1 MDLGYLLVCFACYHA
16 GVADVAR
23 RGVHQMVQ
31 LDSLWPAMGVLLA
44 DQPGAGRRASFSF
57 WLGRYSRR
65 PVNAQN
71 LADARLVAGLDGCR
85 LSSLDPAQLPALRPC
100 HSYPLQPAL

>member
-23 RGVHQMVQ
+23 RGIHQMVQ

-57 WLGRYSRR
+57 WLGRCARR
-65 PVNAQN
+65 VVNAQS
-71 LADARLVAGLDGCR
+71 LADAGLVAGGDCAR
-85 LSSLDPAQLPALRPC
+85 LSSLDPAQLRALRPS
-100 HSYPLQPAL
+100 HSHPLEPAL